1 MLSSMYSI
9 ATKQNLSAPFQIF
22 NSCVFNTNNL
32 LKKKG
37 VNRTWTGSDRIGLT
51 KPGPDPTDSINK
63 TWIGLRPINKTR
75 AGSEKNRIAL
85 NFHQNSLVTSHDQVL
100 A

>member
-51 KPGPDPTDSINK
+51 KPGPDPADSINK
-63 TWIGLRPINKTR
+63 TWIGLLAAYET
-75 AGSEKNRIAL
+75 
-85 NFHQNSLVTSHDQVL
+85 VL
-100 A
+100 YKRVAMVEI